1 MKNDLFKKTEELLY
15 KYPKLIDKA
24 WQLSAIYGD
33 DDARVKELD
42 KQLIL
47 LNNSIDDIMYDKY
60 YETIELYYF
69 HKMKQKDI
77 VKKMKTTN
85 KTISTNRKRLVNEL
99 SKIIFQ
105 SEYITNIFLEVR
117 EQMIKKQ

>member
-24 WQLSAIYGD
+24 WQLSDMYGD
-33 DDARVKELD
+33 DDARVKEID
-42 KQLIL
+42 NQLIL
-47 LNNSIDDIMYDKY
+47 LNNAIDDIMYDKY
-60 YETIELYYF
+60 YETVELYYF

-85 KTISTNRKRLVNEL
+85 KTISTNRKRLVDEL

-105 SEYITNIFLEVR
+105 SEYITNMFLEVR
-117 EQMIKKQ
+117 EQMIKTQ